1 MNNQN
6 INYVSCLTANNR
18 CWCVLYSRYITIK
31 EMSMLQGINILQ
43 FVSDYQLKKQIGNS
57 MSVNVVKAIFNK
69 LL

>member
-1 MNNQN
+1 
-6 INYVSCLTANNR
+6 
-18 CWCVLYSRYITIK
+18 
-31 EMSMLQGINILQ
+31 MSMLQGINILQ